1 MFRAS
6 NGYQPEFLNY
16 MQKLN
21 VEYLGIYRSLI
32 HLQPFKDIYCI
43 SIIPVMYSSFDLA
56 KSFHMQQSVHT
67 SIQII
72 CSINPFTHAKWPSSL
87 QNQHVSDFLLAVPTI
102 CASLWD
108 GQLSCV
114 TSLYSW
120 REDIHF
126 LSLRLSFLLSMLP
139 FLMGILF

>member
-1 MFRAS
+1 MLQLCSELLTAT
-6 NGYQPEFLNY
+6 NQNY

-43 SIIPVMYSSFDLA
+43 IPVMYNSFDLA

-108 GQLSCV
+108 G
-114 TSLYSW
+114 
-120 REDIHF
+120 
-126 LSLRLSFLLSMLP
+126 RLSQVKVCREVDSQVVTCMDAFQYVHMVYSD
-139 FLMGILF
+139 ILFVLI